1 MSYKRIIK
9 KTGKIIVYTLGSVL
23 ILLCLFFIFINL
35 PVGRRV
41 VKNKVQSYLQDKL
54 KTKVVIGSVDYS
66 IPKWIIINNVY
77 VEDQKHDTLI
87 FGERISAKVSMFKL
101 IWGNTEVQELALK
114 NILVN
119 VYRGEKDSLF
129 NYQFLIDAFAVPK
142 PKTPI
147 IKDTAPLQLSLD
159 RLLFDHVAFRFKD
172 KNGGT
177 DFYAAIKNLDA
188 TLNKFQPDRVNFG
201 IKDFDA
207 SGIDFFMSI
216 YKEKVVKPYLPVP
229 ADKIND
235 PGYGLNLT
243 ASDLNIRDA
252 NVTIENKVTGMYYTN
267 KVTHLAL
274 GKALFNLSESIGTAD
289 ELLLDSSFVQ
299 YINPKQTINTEA
311 KALPGDVKPMPWKL
325 AAKKLSLHNN
335 QVKFDDNNAPKADG
349 FDVGHFD
356 VKGLGADIS
365 SFNYAVNKTEGLVSQ
380 LTFKDVSGFELD
392 TTHVNFLMTDT
403 IFSAKE
409 LYVKTP
415 HSLLQNFIELKYDS
429 PAAITTNPRNSLIAA
444 LFRNST
450 IAFNDLYL
458 LAPFLKKTF
467 PPAQFANNHVFF
479 NTELRGNL
487 AQLYLPH
494 LQLVGLSGSSLNAH
508 GTLYN
513 LTDANKFYYDL
524 YIDQSTF
531 KKSDILKFVPPENQ
545 QSLANLPDIIHV
557 QGRITGN
564 KNDLVS
570 DIIATGHGMA
580 FNGKFTLKNIS
591 NPALLKFDFVLREG
605 SFDRD
610 FIMGLMPPGTLPPE
624 IRLPQKNYI
633 KGTIKGNID
642 NLVMDLKL
650 GGSYGLATVKGFIKN
665 AKDAERARYDLYI
678 TTNNYDIG
686 KLISQDSILGKV
698 TGTFIAKGTGF
709 NYKTMQS
716 DITASVKQLQYN
728 KYNYRNA
735 EITTK
740 FNAGIIDSKGSINDP
755 NLKLQYD
762 LRTNVQNQYPSINGF
777 VNVDTAKLQQLN
789 LYNDTLNFS
798 LYANIQANSL
808 QPRSLDINTVID
820 SVRMQLGKDFYL
832 LDSISLIA
840 SSAGGRDSVNFYAPF
855 ASLQANGA
863 FDYDKVGD
871 AVVQYVN
878 HYYKITD
885 SVSTKNIREQQIVFK
900 GLIKNHPLVTALVP
914 GLKTYEDISFN
925 GNFTSADTDSALN
938 LVMSVPYLAYDTYA
952 LRNGDINIASK
963 NERINY
969 DIKFDTLNY
978 TGTTFYGTVLDGSA
992 AKDSI
997 LFNVITQDNKAKDW
1011 FGLKASLY
1019 AKDKTYSF
1027 SLKDSLL
1034 LNYER
1039 WEVAGDNYIKYSPDG
1054 LIIHDFLI
1062 TSDTS
1067 RIFVNSRQEIANSTI
1082 DVLINN
1088 FNLKSV
1094 SSVLNNDTVLVAG
1107 IMDANVEVNDLNKT
1121 IPAFTGNLTIAD
1133 LTIMQQLVGN
1143 VKAHA
1148 EKLSEDNIS
1157 ANLTITGNGNDIT
1170 AKGNYYLNNKEE
1182 QFDASADIKK
1192 LSMATLQGFTN
1203 GAIKNATGNVYGD
1216 LSMNGKFTDPRWKG
1230 VLNFDT
1236 TKFTVTQLGT
1246 TFRIDKQKIT
1256 LDYPAITL
1264 NNFIIHDTLDHE
1276 MKIDGIIAA
1285 NQTKSFDLDLDVNA
1299 TDFILLN
1306 APKAI
1311 NSEFYGFAAVDAYI
1325 SITGTTVL
1333 PNIAGDIS
1341 VKDKSNITIIIPE
1354 RSYGKDEGR
1363 TIVRFI
1369 DRDTFEINP
1378 PVIPFV
1384 EEKEP
1389 RSNFAQFLNYNLNIE
1404 VKKEATLTIVID
1416 PVTGDEIKVQGD
1428 AQLNAGVDPGGN
1440 LILAGN
1446 YELDNGYYLFNYQ
1459 FLQRKFILERG
1470 STILFAGEPMKA
1482 LMNITASYTVN
1493 TSARDLL
1500 ENEVASVDPYLSNSF
1515 NQKVPFKVMLYI
1527 TGELSKPTI
1536 KFDIQLPDENVVM
1549 SNDLR
1554 TTIENKLAQIRGDEA
1569 AVTKQVFSLL
1579 LLNRFVGEQSSDFF
1593 KGNGNDFNDIARQSV
1608 SRFLSG
1614 ALNEIAANLLK
1625 GVDIDINLNSYRDYN
1640 DAGSRQRT
1648 DLNVAL
1654 SKSFLDDRL
1663 TVSIGKNFG
1672 LEGQDAASKSNASFI
1687 PDVTIG
1693 YKLTKDGK
1701 YLLKAYRKN
1710 QFEVVL
1716 DGYVVE
1722 TGLGFV
1728 VTMDYEKFNELF
1740 RRNKK

>member
-9 KTGKIIVYTLGSVL
+9 KTGKILLYTLGSVF
-23 ILLCLFFIFINL
+23 ILVCLLFIFINL

-54 KTKVVIGSVDYS
+54 KTKVVIGSIDYS
-66 IPKWIIINNVY
+66 IPRWVVINNIY
-77 VEDQKHDTLI
+77 VEDQKQDTLI
-87 FGERISAKVSMFKL
+87 FGEKISAKISMLKL
-101 IWGNTEVQELALK
+101 IWGNTEVQELSLK
-114 NILVN
+114 NIFLN
-119 VYRGEKDSLF
+119 VHRGEKDSSF

-142 PKTPI
+142 KTTPV
-147 IKDTAPLQLSLD
+147 IKDTTPLKLSLD
-159 RLLFDHVAFRFKD
+159 RLLLDHVALKFID

-177 DFYAAIKNLDA
+177 DFYAGIKNLDA

-201 IKDFDA
+201 INDFVA
-207 SGIDFFMSI
+207 SGVDFFMST
-216 YKEKVVKPYLPVP
+216 YKEKAKEPYLPVP
-229 ADKIND
+229 EDKITE
-235 PGYGLNLT
+235 PGYGLNIST
-243 ASDLNIRDA
+243 SKLNIRDA
-252 NVTIENKVTGMYYTN
+252 SVTVENKVSGMYYSN
-267 KVTHLAL
+267 KITHIGFAN
-274 GKALFNLSESIGTAD
+274 ASFNLSESFATAD
-289 ELLLDSSFVQ
+289 ELVLDSSLVQ
-299 YINPKQTINTEA
+299 YTNPKTTRTTGPKE
-311 KALPGDVKPMPWKL
+311 LPGDVEPMPWHIT
-325 AAKKLSLHNN
+325 AKQLSLNN
-335 QVKFDDNNAPKADG
+335 NHIIYNDNNLLKTEG
-349 FDVGHFD
+349 FDFGHFNL
-356 VKGLGADIS
+356 KNISADIS
-365 SFNYAVNKTEGLVSQ
+365 SINYSAKRTEAFIKQ
-380 LTFKDVSGFELD
+380 LTFKDTSGLALD
-392 TTHVNFLMTDT
+392 TTHAIFLMTDS

-415 HSLLQNFIELKYDS
+415 HSLLQNFIELKFDS
-429 PAAITTNPRNSLIAA
+429 LADITVHPRNSLIAA

-458 LAPFLKKTF
+458 LAPFLKNSF
-467 PPAQFANNHVFF
+467 PPDQFANNHVFF

-494 LQLVGLSGSSLNAH
+494 LQLVGFSGSSLSAH

-513 LTDANKFYYDL
+513 LTDADKFYYDL
-524 YIDQSTF
+524 YIEQSTF

-545 QSLANLPDIIHV
+545 ESLANLPDIIHV
-557 QGRITGN
+557 RGRVTGN

-570 DIIATGHGMA
+570 DIIATGQEMA
-580 FNGKFTLKNIS
+580 FNGKFTLNNIS

-610 FIMGLMPPGTLPPE
+610 FIMGLIPPGTLPPE
-624 IRLPQKNYI
+624 IRLPEKNYI
-633 KGTIKGNID
+633 KGTLKGNVD
-642 NLVMDLKL
+642 DLTMNLTL

-665 AKDAERARYDLYI
+665 AKDAERATYDLFI

-709 NYKTMQS
+709 NYKTMRS

-728 KYNYRNA
+728 KYNYRDA
-735 EITTK
+735 EITAR
-740 FNAGIIDSKGSINDP
+740 FNAGIIDSRGSINDP

-762 LRTNVQNQYPSINGF
+762 LKTNVQNQYPSINGF
-777 VNVDTAKLQQLN
+777 INVDTAKLQQLN

-798 LYANIQANSL
+798 LYANIQANNV

-820 SVRMQLGKDFYL
+820 SVRMQLGKNFYL

-840 SSAGGRDSVNFYAPF
+840 TSAGGRDSINFYAPF

-863 FDYDKVGD
+863 FDYDKIGD

-885 SVSTKNIREQQIVFK
+885 SISTKNIPEQQVVFK
-900 GLIKNHPLVTALVP
+900 GLIKNHPLVTAIVP
-914 GLKTYEDISFN
+914 DLKTYEDISFN
-925 GNFTSADTDSALN
+925 GSFTSANTDSALN
-938 LVMSVPYLAYDTYA
+938 LVMSVPYLAYDEYI

-969 DIKFDTLNY
+969 DIKFDTLDY
-978 TGTTFYGTVLDGSA
+978 AATTFYGTKLNGSA

-997 LFNVITQDNKAKDW
+997 LLNAITQDNKAQDW

-1039 WEVAGDNYIKYSPDG
+1039 WEVAGDNYIKYSPEG
-1054 LIIHDFLI
+1054 LIIHDFMI
-1062 TSDTS
+1062 SSDTA
-1067 RIFVNSRQEIANSTI
+1067 RIFVNSRQEIPNSTI
-1082 DVLINN
+1082 DVLISN

-1094 SSVLNNDTVLVAG
+1094 SSVMNNDTVFVSG
-1107 IMDANVEVNDLNKT
+1107 IMDANLEVNDLNKE
-1121 IPAFTGNLTIAD
+1121 IPAFTGNLTITD
-1133 LTIMQQLVGN
+1133 LAFMQQLIGD

-1148 EKLSEDNIS
+1148 EKLTEDNIS
-1157 ANLTITGNGNDIT
+1157 ANVSITGNGNDIT
-1170 AKGNYYLNNKEE
+1170 AKGNYYLNNKEQ

-1192 LSMATLQGFTN
+1192 LSMATLQGFTG
-1203 GAIKNATGNVYGD
+1203 GAIKNATGNLYGD
-1216 LSMNGKFTDPRWKG
+1216 LSINGKFADPRWKG

-1246 TFRIDKQKIT
+1246 AFKIDKQKIT
-1256 LDYPAITL
+1256 IDYPAITF
-1264 NNFIIHDTLDHE
+1264 NNFIVRDSLDHE
-1276 MKIDGIIAA
+1276 MKIDGVVAA
-1285 NQTKSFDLDLDVNA
+1285 NQTKSFDLDLDINA

-1311 NSEFYGFAAVDAYI
+1311 NSEIYGFAAVDAYI
-1325 SITGTTVL
+1325 SITGNSVS
-1333 PNIAGDIS
+1333 PNIAGDIA
-1341 VKDKSNITIIIPE
+1341 VKDKSNVTIIIPE

-1369 DRDTFEINP
+1369 DRDTFDINP
-1378 PVIPFV
+1378 PVIAFV
-1384 EEKEP
+1384 EEQEP

-1404 VKKEATLTIVID
+1404 VKKDAALTIVID

-1440 LILAGN
+1440 IILAGN

-1500 ENEVASVDPYLSNSF
+1500 ENEVGSVDPQLANAF
-1515 NQKVPFKVMLYI
+1515 NQKVPFKVILYI
-1527 TGELSKPTI
+1527 TGVLSKPTI
-1536 KFDIQLPDENVVM
+1536 KFDIQLPDENIVM

-1554 TTIENKLAQIRGDEA
+1554 TTIENKLAQIRGDESA
-1569 AVTKQVFSLL
+1569 TNKQVFSLL

-1640 DAGSRQRT
+1640 DGGSRQRT

-1672 LEGQDAASKSNASFI
+1672 VEGQDAASKSNTGFI

-1693 YKLTKDGK
+1693 YKLTKDGR

-1728 VTMDYEKFNELF
+1728 VTMDYEKFTELF